1 MNLTRKDVESIAHL
15 ARLALTEQELGEL
28 AATLTRIITF
38 VEQLNTA
45 DTSKVEPM
53 AHPLSGQ
60 RQRLRSDEV
69 TEHDEHARYQKNAP
83 LVDAALYLVP
93 KVIE

>member
-15 ARLALTEQELGEL
+15 ARLALTEQELGGL
-28 AATLTRIITF
+28 VATLSRIITF
-38 VEQLNTA
+38 VEQLNAA
-45 DTSKVEPM
+45 DTSAVEPM

-60 RQRLRSDEV
+60 RQRLRTDEV
-69 TEHDEHARYQKNAP
+69 TEHDAHERYQRNAP